1 MVCSWCHTPNLT
13 VFTAFS
19 LACLPLCIKIFRIL
33 HLYSLQGHDAQ
44 ELINEMQHLFAVD
57 IDLPVGS
64 SVRSALLNHSGH
76 YVAVVDIHRL
86 SDSRY
91 PYVLCYSFI

>member
-1 MVCSWCHTPNLT
+1 MHVT
-13 VFTAFS
+13 
-19 LACLPLCIKIFRIL
+19 LPF
-33 HLYSLQGHDAQ
+33 YPLQGHDTQ
-44 ELINEMQHLFAVD
+44 ELINEMQHLFAVN

-91 PYVLCYSFI
+91 PYLLCCSFI

>member
-1 MVCSWCHTPNLT
+1 
-13 VFTAFS
+13 
-19 LACLPLCIKIFRIL
+19 
-33 HLYSLQGHDAQ
+33 
-44 ELINEMQHLFAVD
+44 MQRLFAVD

-91 PYVLCYSFI
+91 PYWLFCFFRFSEFSGFFKESINQTEVCG